1 MYLLQLYKMI
11 VETVMVN
18 NSSNTNKTS
27 NHHLPQLIEHKKE
40 PLHMT
45 MAWDTHNIWQG

>member
-1 MYLLQLYKMI
+1 MI

-45 MAWDTHNIWQG
+45 MAWDRHNIWQG